1 MLRAAPTMTITRSLA
16 LFTLAAALC
25 PSFALAQSAAPSAPR
40 AATTQP
46 AAAPVEAGHGWSTS
60 HPVAIGNRLTGRA
73 GQYLLGGV
81 GGHIRLRLHRLV
93 AVELFTDH
101 MAGPVDGA
109 IRHDHEI
116 GGMLQIPFLGNRWWN
131 LYPMIGACANFVFLH
146 SPQQGGASVQ
156 DVHFGVHLG
165 AGAEIYLSDH
175 WALQSH
181 IEAIGYVGHDLRAY
195 SFTAHL
201 SPDVR
206 FSAVAQGVLSVNY
219 YF

>member
-1 MLRAAPTMTITRSLA
+1 MTPFRSLSLLA
-16 LFTLAAALC
+16 IAAAALC
-25 PSFALAQSAAPSAPR
+25 PSLALAQSVAPPPPSAS
-40 AATTQP
+40 ATQTATTPYQP
-46 AAAPVEAGHGWSTS
+46 RVHGWTPS
-60 HPVAIGNRLTGRA
+60 HPFAVGNRLTGRA

-81 GGHIRLRLHRLV
+81 GGHVRLRLHRLI

-109 IRHDHEI
+109 IRHDHEVGAMI
-116 GGMLQIPFLGNRWWN
+116 QIPFIGNRWWN
-131 LYPMIGACANFVFLH
+131 LYPLLGACANFVFLEA
-146 SPQQGGASVQ
+146 PRQGGAAVQ
-156 DVHFGVHLG
+156 DIHFGVHVG
-165 AGAEIYLSDH
+165 AGSEIYLDDH

-195 SFTAHL
+195 NFTAQL

-206 FSAVAQGVLSVNY
+206 FSAVVQGVLSVNY